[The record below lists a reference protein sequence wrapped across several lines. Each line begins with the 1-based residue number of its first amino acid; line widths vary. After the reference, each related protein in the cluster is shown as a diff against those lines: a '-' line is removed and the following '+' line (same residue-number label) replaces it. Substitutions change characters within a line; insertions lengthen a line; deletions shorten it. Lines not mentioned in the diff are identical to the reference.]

1 MDDLN
6 KNNNNND
13 INKNENNI
21 IDENLNRTN
30 RSTKRK
36 GWIEKSKN
44 ILNTDM
50 FYIMLFICVC
60 IIATTAVWVSKENVL
75 KQQSLKNEE
84 NKIALEESHI
94 KDNASEVVKV
104 DKNPKST
111 EDNTNKN
118 TNEKD
123 ATEESD
129 DKKVVSQ
136 PDAKKEQKTKP
147 IDVKASVN
155 KKTQQQLLNEIIL
168 PVKGI
173 VSLKYA
179 KDTLV
184 YSKTLDQWTT
194 HLGLDISTGI
204 GSEVVA
210 VLDGKV
216 TKIETTD
223 KLGIVITIDHGEGIV
238 AKYGNV
244 SANDMVSVGQNV
256 KKRQPIS
263 GIGKPVGFEIAQGP
277 HLHFEL
283 LIGGKSVNPNDY
295 LKQIK

>member
-1 MDDLN
+1 MDDFN
-6 KNNNNND
+6 QNNNNND

-30 RSTKRK
+30 RSNKRK
-36 GWIEKSKN
+36 GWIEKGKN
-44 ILNTDM
+44 MLNTDM

-75 KQQSLKNEE
+75 KQQSLKNDE
-84 NKIALEESHI
+84 NIIISGESDA
-94 KDNASEVVKV
+94 KENASEVVKV

-111 EDNTNKN
+111 EDNTKKDTNEKN
-118 TNEKD
+118 TNE
-123 ATEESD
+123 ESE
-129 DKKVVSQ
+129 DKKTVSQ
-136 PDAKKEQKTKP
+136 PDAKEVQKTKP
-147 IDVKASVN
+147 KDVKASVN
-155 KKTQQQLLNEIIL
+155 MKTQQQLLNEIIL
-168 PVKGI
+168 PVKGK
-173 VSLKYA
+173 VSLEYA

-204 GSEVVA
+204 GNEVVA

-223 KLGIVITIDHGEGIV
+223 KLGIVITIDHGEGIL

-256 KKRQPIS
+256 KKRQTIS

-283 LIGGKSVNPNDY
+283 LIGGKSVNPSDY